1 MLKTNLERFSKLDA
15 IVNENANGIYVIPS
29 NQSQSIRISD
39 LIKYCELESK
49 AISDLSSEE
58 IEKFYR

>member
-1 MLKTNLERFSKLDA
+1 MIKINLERFYKLDD
-15 IVNENANGIYVIPS
+15 IVNESANGIYVVPS
-29 NQSQSIRISD
+29 NQSIRISD

-49 AISDLSSEE
+49 DISDLSSEE